1 MIVKIDELKCIL
13 FKKCMPHR
21 HHLDARDIA
30 LKWGLLKFV
39 YMDHSS
45 PEQICTTFA
54 LEIFQKSAIYSL
66 QYINVKIRIK
76 RKNKRFP

>member
-30 LKWGLLKFV
+30 LNDV
-39 YMDHSS
+39 C
-45 PEQICTTFA
+45 EA
-54 LEIFQKSAIYSL
+54 
-66 QYINVKIRIK
+66 YIS
-76 RKNKRFP
+76 